1 MCGLTVTSRGN
12 PTEGMVTASTSIAKL
27 ELETVLA
34 TPFS

>member
-12 PTEGMVTASTSIAKL
+12 PTEGMVTASTYIAKL

-34 TPFS
+34 TPIS